1 MTYKSARELESDV
14 DDTFPVN
21 RTTGVVDGWLEA
33 SSFDSI
39 DGCFSKAMAEI
50 AGDSDDL
57 HASGGR
63 DMDADRNN
71 TFNVKTGGLC
81 GVLRLRFI

>member
-1 MTYKSARELESDV
+1 MWGTNIRLARKLEGDV

-33 SSFDSI
+33 SSLDGI
-39 DGCFSKAMAEI
+39 DGRFSKAMTEI

-57 HASGGR
+57 NTSG
-63 DMDADRNN
+63 
-71 TFNVKTGGLC
+71 
-81 GVLRLRFI
+81 